1 MSNQEIYKKLVAIYL
16 MIDNARSELEELET
30 DAREVE
36 LDDDEEDISP
46 ELGDLAATA
55 EQLAGDISEIGNVQ
69 ALIEEAYS

>member
-1 MSNQEIYKKLVAIYL
+1 MTNQEIYKKLFEIYL

-30 DAREVE
+30 DAREAE
-36 LDDDEEDISP
+36 LGDDEEDISP

-55 EQLAGDISEIGNVQ
+55 EQLVGDISEIGNVQ

>member
-36 LDDDEEDISP
+36 LEDDEEDICS
-46 ELGDLAATA
+46 ELNDLAATA

>member
-1 MSNQEIYKKLVAIYL
+1 MTNQEIYKKLVAIYL

-30 DAREVE
+30 DAREAE

>member
-1 MSNQEIYKKLVAIYL
+1 MTNQEIYKKLVAIYL

-36 LDDDEEDISP
+36 LDDDEEDISS

>member
-1 MSNQEIYKKLVAIYL
+1 MTNQEIYKKLVAIYL

>member
-1 MSNQEIYKKLVAIYL
+1 MTNQEIYKKLVAIYL

-36 LDDDEEDISP
+36 LDDDEEDISS

-55 EQLAGDISEIGNVQ
+55 EQLAGDVLFIGNVQ
-69 ALIEEAYS
+69 DLIEEAYS

>member
-1 MSNQEIYKKLVAIYL
+1 MTNQEIYKKLVAIYL

-30 DAREVE
+30 DARNAE

-55 EQLAGDISEIGNVQ
+55 EQLAIEIEETGNVK
-69 ALIEEAYS
+69 ALIEEHYS

>member
-1 MSNQEIYKKLVAIYL
+1 MNNQEIYKKLVAIYL

-30 DAREVE
+30 DARNAE
-36 LDDDEEDISP
+36 LGDDEEDISP

>member
-36 LDDDEEDISP
+36 LDDDEEDISS

-55 EQLAGDISEIGNVQ
+55 EQLAGDVLFIGNVQ
-69 ALIEEAYS
+69 DLIEEAYS

>member
-36 LDDDEEDISP
+36 LEDDEEDISS

>member
-36 LDDDEEDISP
+36 LDDEEEDIM
-46 ELGDLAATA
+46 EGKD
-55 EQLAGDISEIGNVQ
+55 NR
-69 ALIEEAYS
+69 

>member
-1 MSNQEIYKKLVAIYL
+1 MTNQEIYKKLVAIYL

-30 DAREVE
+30 DARNVE

>member
-1 MSNQEIYKKLVAIYL
+1 MTNQEIYKKLVAIYL

-30 DAREVE
+30 DARNAE

-55 EQLAGDISEIGNVQ
+55 EQLAIEIEETGNVQ
-69 ALIEEAYS
+69 ALIEEHYS

>member
-30 DAREVE
+30 DARNAE
-36 LDDDEEDISP
+36 LDVDAEDISP

-55 EQLAGDISEIGNVQ
+55 EQLAIEIEETGDVK
-69 ALIEEAYS
+69 ALIEEHYS

>member
-1 MSNQEIYKKLVAIYL
+1 MTNQEIYKKLVAIYL

-30 DAREVE
+30 DARNAE

-55 EQLAGDISEIGNVQ
+55 EQLAIEIEETGNVQ

>member
-1 MSNQEIYKKLVAIYL
+1 MTNQEIYKKLVAIYL

-30 DAREVE
+30 DARNAE

-55 EQLAGDISEIGNVQ
+55 EQLAIEIEETGEVK

>member
-1 MSNQEIYKKLVAIYL
+1 MTNQEIYKKLVAIYL

-30 DAREVE
+30 DARNAE

-55 EQLAGDISEIGNVQ
+55 EQLAIEIEETGEVK
-69 ALIEEAYS
+69 ALIEEHYS

>member
-1 MSNQEIYKKLVAIYL
+1 MTNQEIYKKLVAIYL

-30 DAREVE
+30 DARNAE
-36 LDDDEEDISP
+36 LGDDEEDISP

>member
-1 MSNQEIYKKLVAIYL
+1 MTNQEIYKKLVAIYL

-36 LDDDEEDISP
+36 LEDDEEDICS
-46 ELGDLAATA
+46 ELNDLAATA

>member
-46 ELGDLAATA
+46 ELGDFAATA

>member
-1 MSNQEIYKKLVAIYL
+1 MTNQEIYKKLVAIYL

-30 DAREVE
+30 DARNAE

>member
-1 MSNQEIYKKLVAIYL
+1 MTNQEIYKKLVAIYL

-30 DAREVE
+30 DARNVE

-55 EQLAGDISEIGNVQ
+55 EQLAIEIEDTGEVK

>member
-1 MSNQEIYKKLVAIYL
+1 MTNQEIYKKLVAIYL

-55 EQLAGDISEIGNVQ
+55 EQLAIEIEDTGEVK

>member
-1 MSNQEIYKKLVAIYL
+1 MTNQEIYKKLVAIYL
-16 MIDNARSELEELET
+16 MIDNARSSLEELET

-36 LDDDEEDISP
+36 LDDDEEDISS